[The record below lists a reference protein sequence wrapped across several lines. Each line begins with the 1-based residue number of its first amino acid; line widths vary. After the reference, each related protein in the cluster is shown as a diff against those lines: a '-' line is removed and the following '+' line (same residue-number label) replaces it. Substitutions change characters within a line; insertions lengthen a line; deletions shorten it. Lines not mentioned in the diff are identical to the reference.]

1 LDTDLKSALIPQI
14 CQARTDTDS
23 SERRKTPTFRVQTSI
38 RAGWIPGS
46 NVRDRIRELRFG

>member
-1 LDTDLKSALIPQI
+1 MDKNSKQASNSKSQKK
-14 CQARTDTDS
+14 D
-23 SERRKTPTFRVQTSI
+23 KTPTFRVQTSI